1 MNLITRFLDWLNS
14 TVVEA
19 ERRRREDY
27 LAGAANI
34 HELEHRMRAL
44 DCLDAATI
52 RGL

>member
-1 MNLITRFLDWLNS
+1 MKLINRFLDWLNS

-19 ERRRREDY
+19 ERRRREGY

-34 HELEHRMRAL
+34 QELEYRMRAL
-44 DCLDAATI
+44 DGEQLATM